1 MKVGTEVAVGVEVVA
16 IVGVG
21 EFWVGKGDDRGVEE
35 GFEVWGGLGV
45 F

>member
-1 MKVGTEVAVGVEVVA
+1 MIV

-21 EFWVGKGDDRGVEE
+21 EFSVGKGDDRGVEE
-35 GFEVWGGLGV
+35 GFEAAGGLDA